1 MRTGRMHD
9 GGSRAVHASA
19 WAGIASVAL
28 LIPALIVTV
37 LAGNQ
42 PAPDASTVRIVD
54 YLNAH
59 RSLYLTSLCC
69 EIVSM
74 ALLLWFLAGLA
85 GFLSAD
91 DERRRWPAFLF
102 VVAGALFGVLI
113 LIEDAAFA
121 AAARLAD
128 SPDMG
133 PVVRGLWEFGYQAA
147 WPFTRGF
154 VVLWLL
160 AAAWTV
166 RDSRRLPRRVAAFAV
181 VAAAVNAAFLPTLF
195 IRHGA
200 FLPGGFLSHTTA
212 SLVLELW
219 ILEASAAVLLSGR
232 RARPRDPVRA

>member
-1 MRTGRMHD
+1 MSTVE
-9 GGSRAVHASA
+9 RAVPASA
-19 WAGIASVAL
+19 WAGIVSVVL
-28 LIPALIVTV
+28 LVPALVVTV
-37 LAGNQ
+37 VSGDQ
-42 PAPDASTVRIVD
+42 PAPDASTGRILS
-54 YLNAH
+54 YLADE
-59 RSLYLTSLCC
+59 RGLYLTSLFF

-85 GFLSAD
+85 GLLSD
-91 DERRRWPAFLF
+91 GDGRLHWPALLI
-102 VVAGALFGVLI
+102 VVGGALFAAFI

-128 SPDMG
+128 SPGMG

-160 AAAWTV
+160 AAAWAI
-166 RDSRRLPRRVAAFAV
+166 RDNGRLPVRVAAFAV
-181 VAAAVNAAFLPTLF
+181 TAAAVNVAFLPTLF

-200 FLPGGFLSHTTA
+200 YQAGGFLAHATA

-219 ILEASAAVLLSGR
+219 ILDAAVRVLLLGR
-232 RARPRDPVRA
+232 DGGQVRH